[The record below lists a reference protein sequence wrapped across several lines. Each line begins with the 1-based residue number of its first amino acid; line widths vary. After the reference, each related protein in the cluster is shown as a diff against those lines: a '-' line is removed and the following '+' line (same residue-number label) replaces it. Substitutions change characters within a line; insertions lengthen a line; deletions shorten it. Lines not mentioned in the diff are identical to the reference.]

1 MINNQTKNALHDI
14 FTSEKITYNCPLKDY
29 TSFKIG
35 GCAEA
40 LVTVDKRGQLN
51 RLLNLLNNERLPFF
65 VIGKGTNLL
74 INDKGYRGIVV
85 KLGDEFKELTID
97 RNYIMAGAALLM
109 SRMVMIA
116 AKNNLGGIEHLAV
129 IPGTVGGGITQNA
142 GSSNKEIKSNIVSV
156 EVLNTDKG
164 INTLVKDELNM
175 SYRSSIFKNK
185 ANGKYIIMSSRLS
198 LEPREFLSIRQEIKE
213 KYVARKNKMPL
224 NFANAGSVFRRPV
237 SGDPP
242 GKIIEESGCK
252 GLSVGDAEVSRMH
265 ANVIINKGNATFDD
279 VVKLVDIVR
288 NRVLST
294 AGISLELEI
303 EIIK

>member
-1 MINNQTKNALHDI
+1 MINDQTKKALHEI
-14 FTSEKITYNCPLKDY
+14 FTSEKIFYHCPLKDY

-35 GCAEA
+35 GSADA
-40 LVTVDKRGQLN
+40 LVTVDKREQLS
-51 RLLNLLNNERLPFF
+51 RLLNLLNNERVPFF

-74 INDKGYRGIVV
+74 INDKGYRGVVV
-85 KLGDEFKELTID
+85 KLGDEFKELSVEQ
-97 RNYIMAGAALLM
+97 NYITAGAALLM
-109 SRMVMIA
+109 SRMVMAA

-142 GSSNKEIKSNIVSV
+142 GSSNKEIKSHVVSV
-156 EVLNTDKG
+156 EVLDINKG

-175 SYRSSIFKNK
+175 SYRSSIFKNE
-185 ANGKYIIMSSRLS
+185 ANRKYIIMSSKLS
-198 LEPREFLSIRQEIKE
+198 LEPREFLSIRKEVKE
-213 KYVARKNKMPL
+213 KYLARKKKLPL

-237 SGDPP
+237 TGEHP

-252 GLSVGDAEVSRMH
+252 GLCIGGAEVSCMH

-288 NRVLST
+288 DKVLRT
-294 AGISLELEI
+294 TGISLELEI
-303 EIIK
+303 EVIK